1 MGTKMIKDLVHGYII
16 IDEFIESVINTDNFQ
31 RLRDIRQ
38 LTAQHVFPSATHNR
52 FEHSLGVMYLSN
64 KAFCSL
70 RQTML
75 AQGIKEEVYD
85 KLHLHLVIASLL
97 HDVGHA
103 PFSHLG
109 EKYFQNKDKLKT
121 KLYDVINGKG
131 LHIDLEIFDSGSKH
145 ELMSCYVIIKKYFD
159 LIMQGFAE
167 KQISLDMELIC
178 RCIVGAPYDDYKV
191 PANIIINL
199 LNSATIDTDKLDY
212 LMRDAYMTGMDVPS
226 IDTTRLFRNITI
238 NENTNTISFFHR
250 ALPVIQSI
258 VEARDSMYLW
268 VYNHHITVYTDFVME
283 YYLKHLILNFESGNR
298 FIDKLNPAQ
307 YFSESSIA
315 DKMISDS
322 DLWTALKSHIK
333 NDVSTENL
341 SAYTQ
346 RIFPQLYSRKFLT
359 PLWKTIYQF
368 RDFMEKNV
376 EDTLRKTAIEKLGN
390 MNDYRM
396 RVAVAKELIKRC
408 DLNLGEVF
416 IIPRSNKFYSLN
428 PKNVFTVYIDHR
440 DTKIDK
446 LLPQKDYRE
455 MYNEVAFYLFCR
467 KDKKEQVSREFI
479 DIISKPLNLDID
491 NISESP
497 QWIL

>member
-1 MGTKMIKDLVHGYII
+1 MC
-16 IDEFIESVINTDNFQ
+16 
-31 RLRDIRQ
+31 
-38 LTAQHVFPSATHNR
+38 FPSATHNR

-70 RQTML
+70 KKTMIT
-75 AQGIKEEVYD
+75 QGTNEEVLNS
-85 KLHLHLVIASLL
+85 LHLHLLIASLL

-109 EKYFQNKDKLKT
+109 EQYFQSKEKLRT
-121 KLYDVINGKG
+121 KLEEVINAKG
-131 LHIDLEIFDSGSKH
+131 LDVDRNIFSSGSKH
-145 ELMSCYVIIKKYFD
+145 ELMSCYVIIKKYFE
-159 LIMQGFAE
+159 LIGEGFAE
-167 KQISLDMELIC
+167 KHISLDIELIC
-178 RCIVGAPYDDYKV
+178 RCIVGTPYEDYKV

-212 LMRDAYMTGMDVPS
+212 LMRDAYMTGMDVPT

-238 NENTNTISFFHR
+238 NENTNSISFFHR
-250 ALPVIQSI
+250 ALPVIQNI

-283 YYLKHLILNFESGNR
+283 YYLKHLILNFETGNR
-298 FIDKLNPAQ
+298 FLDKLNPAQ
-307 YFSESSIA
+307 YFSESAIA

-322 DLWTALKSHIK
+322 ELWTAMKSHIK
-333 NDVSTENL
+333 NDIPIENL
-341 SAYTQ
+341 SDYTQ
-346 RIFPQLYSRKFLT
+346 RIFPQLHSRQFLT

-390 MNDYRM
+390 MNDNKM
-396 RVAVAKELIKRC
+396 RVAVVKELIRRC
-408 DLNLGEVF
+408 GLNLGEVF
-416 IIPRSNKFYSLN
+416 LVPRSNKFYSLN

-446 LLPQKDYRE
+446 LLPQKNYGV

-467 KDKKEQVSREFI
+467 KDKKEEVIREFI
-479 DIISKPLNLDID
+479 DIISKPLDFELD

-497 QWIL
+497 KWIL